1 MMDKNSIDYTQLSD
15 KAIIASIGSFIKES
29 RLGQNKTQQ
38 ELAEMAG
45 INRSTLVQIESGGG
59 GGLLTFVQIL
69 RALDQL
75 HVFQDFERTE
85 QISPLLLAKI
95 QRKKRQRAS
104 SSNKTEVK

>member
-1 MMDKNSIDYTQLSD
+1 MEKSSIEYAQLSD
-15 KAIIASIGSFIKES
+15 KAIIASIGAYIKEC
-29 RLGQNKTQQ
+29 RLDQNKTQQ
-38 ELAEMAG
+38 ELAESAG

-75 HVFQDFERTE
+75 QVFKNFEHTE

-95 QRKKRQRAS
+95 QRNKRQRAS
-104 SSNKTEVK
+104 SSNKTELK